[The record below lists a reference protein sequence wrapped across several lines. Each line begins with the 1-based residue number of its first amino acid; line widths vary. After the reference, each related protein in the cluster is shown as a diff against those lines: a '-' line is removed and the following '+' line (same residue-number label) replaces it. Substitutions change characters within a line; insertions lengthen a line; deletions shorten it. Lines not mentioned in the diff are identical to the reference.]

1 MEWTMLFLNKL
12 NMIWCLRRPQERVSN
27 RESFSKVLAP
37 MTKWNRKWTFQRM
50 TVNCSMHVVMLLWK
64 STQFHPP
71 DTKLSKI
78 TSCLT
83 AQSIR
88 FSKKNSKL
96 QPLRSLLSLKKL
108 SLVEWQIQIQF
119 MAKNNITSATNTQ
132 LRERIKTSKREM
144 GQLCNFSEM
153 KKLCMK
159 SCRRKEKSLV
169 KPLLNLS
176 FKLKLRLQL

>member
-176 FKLKLRLQL
+176 FKLKLRLQP